1 MADWNDIVV
10 TEVDLLD
17 LAGGRR
23 WDLGNELVREHLA
36 EVLVLYLLYMNISL
50 TTKTTAMK
58 IAVTRIS

>member
-36 EVLVLYLLYMNISL
+36 EVLVLY
-50 TTKTTAMK
+50 
-58 IAVTRIS
+58 